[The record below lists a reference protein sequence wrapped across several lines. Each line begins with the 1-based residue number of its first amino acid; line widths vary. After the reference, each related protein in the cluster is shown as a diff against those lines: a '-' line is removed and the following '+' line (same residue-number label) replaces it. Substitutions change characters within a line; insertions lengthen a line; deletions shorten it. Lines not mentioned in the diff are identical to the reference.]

1 DGGHV
6 ALDADAVG
14 AHDDGVAVAGLV
26 LDVRAERLGVLGAEL
41 EDVADL
47 DALPQVELGP
57 ALHAAVT
64 LGDGAEIGPLAD
76 GDIAG
81 DVDAPVV
88 PVVLVGAGR
97 SVVPTVEGVVGDD
110 LGEVD
115 TRYV

>member
-1 DGGHV
+1 M
-6 ALDADAVG
+6 
-14 AHDDGVAVAGLV
+14 AVAGLV
-26 LDVRAERLGVLGAEL
+26 LDVGAERLGVLGAEL
-41 EDVADL
+41 EDGADL

-57 ALHAAVT
+57 ALHAAVA

-88 PVVLVGAGR
+88 PVVLVGAGGH
-97 SVVPTVEGVVGDD
+97 VVPALEGMVGDD
-110 LGEVD
+110 RGEID